1 MTKIDII
8 DCCNQEHTIS
18 LVINDNRMDFVDDVY
33 FAIEKYEGLSPR
45 QVKKLEDF
53 RLSCN
58 GPIMVKNYFFNSNN
72 AEYICS
78 KSSNWVSIDLYEAD
92 GFVFAHYLTSVQG
105 DRDFVMRLSKD
116 EYKGLQ
122 DIIDNIHWWRVTGDC
137 PYKVIW
143 IGHKIY

>member
-1 MTKIDII
+1 
-8 DCCNQEHTIS
+8 
-18 LVINDNRMDFVDDVY
+18 MDFVDDVY
-33 FAIEKYEGLSPR
+33 FTIEKYEGLSPR

-116 EYKGLQ
+116 EYKGLE
-122 DIIDNIHWWRVTGDC
+122 DIIDNIHRWRVTGDC
-137 PYKVIW
+137 PYKIIW